1 MRKAV
6 LVVVIAGLVVA
17 CGAKPKPVEAPEKE
31 VNSCEDALA
40 SVKKAPRKSEAPC
53 MRVLKIRRQ
62 PPADETRVLVLGKL
76 AAGPTLEDP
85 GGGKEAKA
93 IKVRKD
99 GAFHDECPAGGA
111 FVEVDGKLAGE
122 AGLVEARI
130 IRVLDDWQQSSCASD
145 EGPPPPPPPPPP
157 AAFDKAAAIAA
168 VNAADAEMKTKCKT
182 LGLPTAKCHMK
193 ITISPGGSVE
203 ALVDAP
209 PFEGTK
215 TAKCIQELFKT
226 TVKIA
231 PFSGQAVTMSR
242 DFTL

>member
-1 MRKAV
+1 M
-6 LVVVIAGLVVA
+6 
-17 CGAKPKPVEAPEKE
+17 EAPEKE

-62 PPADETRVLVLGKL
+62 PPPEDARVLVLAKL
-76 AAGPTLEDP
+76 APGPTLEDP
-85 GGGKEAKA
+85 AGGKEAKA

-99 GAFHDECPAGGA
+99 GAFHDACPPGGA
-111 FVEVDGKLAGE
+111 FVEVDGKLSGE
-122 AGLVEARI
+122 AGLTEARI
-130 IRVLDDWQQSSCASD
+130 IRVLDDWQQSSCAAE

-157 AAFDKAAAIAA
+157 PAFDKAAAVAA
-168 VNAADAEMKTKCKT
+168 ITAADAEMKTKCKT
-182 LGLPTAKCHMK
+182 AGLPTSKCHMK
-193 ITISPGGSVE
+193 ITISPDGSVE

-215 TAKCIQELFKT
+215 TAKCIAEVFKT
-226 TVKIA
+226 TMKLS
-231 PFSGQAVTMSR
+231 PFTGQPVTMSR